1 MRGADHMGSFCNLLI
16 NPFMISPCLKE
27 FHVGAPVF
35 FHLLPCILWYQVYSC
50 CRSLTEALVTEMC
63 CGCSLLLNSRVGEL
77 HFSEVKWCREGFAFR
92 RNMNKCLVQNGAWMI
107 QCSLRRPRSKSK
119 CIIYRPFGRN
129 DQSAWRAVIVSF
141 SISKCNSL
149 FNDQCTTWSHTIIFN
164 NIRHSLFFF
173 FLPLIPW
180 LESSLVMHVINHKL
194 YTSQTEHKWRRLSHV
209 PLALWQQR
217 PQSHRGPLLH
227 VINPRPLKV
236 TEINFNCIDLFI
248 WHPQ

>member
-77 HFSEVKWCREGFAFR
+77 KWCREGFAFR

-107 QCSLRRPRSKSK
+107 QYSLRRPRSKSK
-119 CIIYRPFGRN
+119 CIIYRPFGRY

-141 SISKCNSL
+141 CISKCNSL

-173 FLPLIPW
+173 FFTINPL
-180 LESSLVMHVINHKL
+180 VGKQFGHACYK
-194 YTSQTEHKWRRLSHV
+194 SQTIHKSDWTQMTTSESCPVGLVTAASTV
-209 PLALWQQR
+209 PPGTFVACY
-217 PQSHRGPLLH
+217 QSPSA
-227 VINPRPLKV
+227 
-236 TEINFNCIDLFI
+236 
-248 WHPQ
+248 